1 MSKKSSPKKLLK
13 LKTQIRKV
21 KISKRLIL
29 RLVGL
34 LLLAGLL
41 FFLYTKKGVVLSAR
55 VNNHFVSRLTVL
67 KELEKQGL
75 AKEVLDSIINEKLIF
90 DEADKKKITVSEAE
104 VATEI
109 TSIEDELKA
118 QGTSLE
124 SALTMQG
131 QTMESLKK
139 NLTIRLLI
147 NKLLAD
153 KVVIDEAAVQ
163 KYFDDN
169 KTVTYKDKKYED
181 VKDQIRKSLA
191 DQKIY
196 DEFQKWLVEVKE
208 NSKIV
213 YY

>member
-1 MSKKSSPKKLLK
+1 MKSVKKSRLLK
-13 LKTQIRKV
+13 IKYSFKKV
-21 KISKRLIL
+21 KVTKKMIV
-29 RLVGL
+29 RLVTL
-34 LLLAGLL
+34 FLIIAFLA
-41 FFLYTKKGVVLSAR
+41 FLYTKKNFFLSAR
-55 VNNHFVSRLTVL
+55 VNNHFITRLTVL
-67 KELEKQGL
+67 TELEKQGL
-75 AKEVLDSIINEKLIF
+75 AKEVLDSIINEKIIL
-90 DEADKKKITVSEAE
+90 DEAAKKDIKVTEAE

-109 TSIEDELKA
+109 TSIENELKA

-153 KVVIDEAAVQ
+153 KVVIDEAAVK
-163 KYFDDN
+163 KYYDDN
-169 KTVTYKDKKYED
+169 KTVTYKDQKYED
-181 VKDQIRKSLA
+181 VQDQIRKSLA

-196 DEFQKWLVEVKE
+196 DEFQKWLAEVKA
-208 NSKIV
+208 NSKII

>member
-1 MSKKSSPKKLLK
+1 MKSAKKSRLVKIKASFK
-13 LKTQIRKV
+13 KV
-21 KISKRLIL
+21 KFTRQVIL
-29 RLVGL
+29 RIIGILIIIGL
-34 LLLAGLL
+34 LT
-41 FFLYTKKGVVLSAR
+41 FLYTKKAFFLSAR
-55 VNNHFVSRLTVL
+55 VNNHFISRLTVL

-75 AKEVLDSIINEKLIF
+75 AKEALDSIINEKLIM
-90 DEADKKKITVSEAE
+90 DEAQKKNVTASETE

-109 TSIEDELKA
+109 ATIEEELKA

-139 NLTIRLLI
+139 NITIRLLI

-153 KVVIDEAAVQ
+153 KVVVDEAAVK

-169 KTVTYKDKKYED
+169 KTVTYKDQKYED
-181 VKDQIRKSLA
+181 VQDQIRKSLA

-196 DEFQKWLVEVKE
+196 DEFQTWLAEVKE
-208 NSKIV
+208 NSSVV